1 MFPGFLV
8 PGFLEVYLTAVS
20 RRCHRKKQKG
30 KHEKANFKLI
40 SITRKHTALAY
51 ILLLFLFFLIF
62 EISYELEIADSLK
75 QHVILSRRLNYFF
88 PWEFYENNSASGH
101 ITGG

>member
-8 PGFLEVYLTAVS
+8 PGFLEVYLAAVNK
-20 RRCHRKKQKG
+20 RCHRKKQKG
-30 KHEKANFKLI
+30 KQEKANFKLI

-51 ILLLFLFFLIF
+51 ILFLFFLIF
-62 EISYELEIADSLK
+62 EISYELEITDSLK

-88 PWEFYENNSASGH
+88 QWEFYENNSAGGH

>member
-20 RRCHRKKQKG
+20 KRCHRKKQKV

-40 SITRKHTALAY
+40 SITRKHTALAN
-51 ILLLFLFFLIF
+51 ILFIYLFFLIF
-62 EISYELEIADSLK
+62 EI
-75 QHVILSRRLNYFF
+75 V
-88 PWEFYENNSASGH
+88 
-101 ITGG
+101 